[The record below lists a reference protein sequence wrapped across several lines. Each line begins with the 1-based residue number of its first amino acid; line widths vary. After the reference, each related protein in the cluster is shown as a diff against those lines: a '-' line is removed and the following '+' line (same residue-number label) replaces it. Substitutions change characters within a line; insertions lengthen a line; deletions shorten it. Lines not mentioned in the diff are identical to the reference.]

1 MFSLPVEPLHFL
13 GISSRR
19 IELNINQQRT
29 SPYRRMEAAP
39 GPTLRTPASTAG
51 VLGCSRVGE
60 TYVFRSLRM
69 ETVD

>member
-39 GPTLRTPASTAG
+39 GPTLSTLA
-51 VLGCSRVGE
+51 RVGE
-60 TYVFRSLRM
+60 TYVLRSLRM
-69 ETVD
+69 MTVD

>member
-39 GPTLRTPASTAG
+39 GTTLSTLA
-51 VLGCSRVGE
+51 RVGE
-60 TYVFRSLRM
+60 TYVLRSLRM
-69 ETVD
+69 MTVD